1 MSMLMRELFSLKDWS
16 RSDFKSFEVNLLCEM
31 SITLMYLSNWVH
43 EIRFLIKKSLKLFF
57 LIITYLRPSVCYCQ
71 HGLHFLV
78 PLPDSIIVESFLPV
92 PIYESAGQLF
102 YSIIKLRMFPGILPL
117 LLFFS
122 FSTVGCF
129 FNFLCLSPSLHYP
142 RSRLSA

>member
-1 MSMLMRELFSLKDWS
+1 MLTRELFSLKDWS

-57 LIITYLRPSVCYCQ
+57 RIITYLRPSVCYCW
-71 HGLHFLV
+71 HRLHFLV

-92 PIYESAGQLF
+92 PIYESAG
-102 YSIIKLRMFPGILPL
+102 
-117 LLFFS
+117 
-122 FSTVGCF
+122 
-129 FNFLCLSPSLHYP
+129 
-142 RSRLSA
+142 